1 MAMPDTARRYTV
13 AEVLALP
20 PDGNRYEV
28 VRGELLVT
36 SAPRFRHQQTAARLF
51 QALTGYLRPL
61 GLADCVLFSP
71 ADITWSVDPDEAD
84 ELVQPDIFV
93 VPPDQLG
100 DWRYMGRLMLVAEI
114 VSPSSS
120 RADRVVK
127 RKAYQRHGVPTYWVV
142 DPDAALV
149 EVWTPED
156 DRPRIVTDV
165 LSWRWDA
172 DAPEL
177 RIALDEWFAE
187 RSGG

>member
-1 MAMPDTARRYTV
+1 MAMPHTARHYTV
-13 AEVLALP
+13 AEVLAFP

-28 VRGELLVT
+28 VGGELLVT
-36 SAPRFRHQQTAARLF
+36 PAPRFRHQQTAARLF
-51 QALTGYLRPL
+51 DALRAYLRPL

-71 ADITWSVDPDEAD
+71 ADITWGVDPGEAD

-100 DWRYMGRLMLVAEI
+100 EWQGMARLALVAEI
-114 VSPSSS
+114 VSPSSG

-156 DRPRIVTDV
+156 DRPHIVTDV

-177 RIALDEWFAE
+177 RIVLEDLFAE
-187 RSGG
+187 REAV

>member
-1 MAMPDTARRYTV
+1 MAMPHTARRYTV

-28 VRGELLVT
+28 VDGELLVT
-36 SAPRFRHQQTAARLF
+36 PAPRFRHQQTAARLF
-51 QALTGYLRPL
+51 DALRAYLRPL

-71 ADITWSVDPDEAD
+71 ADITWGVDPDEAD

-100 DWRYMGRLMLVAEI
+100 EWQGMARLALVAEI
-114 VSPSSS
+114 VSPSSG

-127 RKAYQRHGVPTYWVV
+127 RKAYQRHGVPIYWVV
-142 DPDAALV
+142 DPDAALI

-165 LSWRWDA
+165 LTWRWDV

-177 RIALDEWFAE
+177 RIVLEELFAE
-187 RSGG
+187 RAGG

>member
-13 AEVLALP
+13 PEVLALP

-28 VRGELLVT
+28 VDGELLVT
-36 SAPRFRHQQTAARLF
+36 PAPRFKHQHTAARLF
-51 QALTGYLRPL
+51 LALTDYLRPL

-71 ADITWSVDPDEAD
+71 ADITWGVAPDEAD

-100 DWRYMGRLMLVAEI
+100 DWQSMARLALVAEI
-114 VSPSSS
+114 VSPSSG

-127 RKAYQRHGVPTYWVV
+127 RRAYQRHGVPTYWVV

-156 DRPRIVTDV
+156 DRPQIVTDV
-165 LSWRWDA
+165 LTWRWDA
-172 DAPEL
+172 NAPEL
-177 RIALDEWFAE
+177 QIPMAELFAE
-187 RSGG
+187 RAGG